1 MAVLWLSGS
10 AEPGA
15 SVNVAPGEEKSLCPG
30 LRETQRE
37 GEGRGPEV
45 VGKGERAPELAKGLV
60 QGIVCKRIRTG
71 AEPEAWKGAE
81 AGAGCRGAL

>member
-30 LRETQRE
+30 AVRDAGREKKKE
-37 GEGRGPEV
+37 GRRRKRGPEV
-45 VGKGERAPELAKGLV
+45 VGEGEGEL
-60 QGIVCKRIRTG
+60 C
-71 AEPEAWKGAE
+71 
-81 AGAGCRGAL
+81 